1 MKNIKIL
8 GALLLVF
15 IMCSAFSM
23 KKKDDK
29 QVYIAGVSASFKD
42 SLVYFTDIQLV
53 DSVILDK
60 NKMLP
65 QRQQYSYQL
74 KTYLE
79 SKLGQS
85 NRTCFIYFD
94 SNKTKLEKS
103 IKKMKDKYQKSG
115 KSIIR
120 QVDSEFK
127 FTKAETYE

>member
-29 QVYIAGVSASFKD
+29 QVYIAGVSASFKE

-127 FTKAETYE
+127 FTKAENY

>member
-15 IMCSAFSM
+15 VMCSAFSM
-23 KKKDDK
+23 KKNDDK

-127 FTKAETYE
+127 FTKAENY

>member
-1 MKNIKIL
+1 
-8 GALLLVF
+8 
-15 IMCSAFSM
+15 
-23 KKKDDK
+23 
-29 QVYIAGVSASFKD
+29 
-42 SLVYFTDIQLV
+42 
-53 DSVILDK
+53 
-60 NKMLP
+60 MLP

-127 FTKAETYE
+127 FTKAENY

>member
-42 SLVYFTDIQLV
+42 SLVYFTDIRLV

-103 IKKMKDKYQKSG
+103 IKKMKDKYKKSG

-127 FTKAETYE
+127 FTKAENY

>member
-1 MKNIKIL
+1 MKNIQIL

-127 FTKAETYE
+127 FTKAENY

>member
-1 MKNIKIL
+1 MKIIKIL

-79 SKLGQS
+79 SKLRQS

-127 FTKAETYE
+127 FTKAENY

>member
-23 KKKDDK
+23 KKKDGK

-127 FTKAETYE
+127 FTKAENY

>member
-42 SLVYFTDIQLV
+42 SLVYFTDVQLV

-115 KSIIR
+115 KLIIR

-127 FTKAETYE
+127 FTKTENY

>member
-23 KKKDDK
+23 KKKDDQ

-127 FTKAETYE
+127 FTKAENY

>member
-1 MKNIKIL
+1 MKNIKFL

-15 IMCSAFSM
+15 ILCSAFSFNN
-23 KKKDDK
+23 KSKK

-53 DSVILDK
+53 DSIKLDK

-94 SNKTKLEKS
+94 SNKAKLEKNM
-103 IKKMKDKYQKSG
+103 KKMKDKYQKSG

-120 QVDSEFK
+120 QVDPEFK

>member
-103 IKKMKDKYQKSG
+103 NKKMKDKYQKSG
-115 KSIIR
+115 KSNIR

-127 FTKAETYE
+127 FTKAENY

>member
-15 IMCSAFSM
+15 VMCSAFSI
-23 KKKDDK
+23 KKKDK
-29 QVYIAGVSASFKD
+29 SQVYIAGVSASFKD
-42 SLVYFTDIQLV
+42 SLVYFTDIQSI
-53 DSVILDK
+53 DSVVLDK
-60 NKMLP
+60 NTMLP

-79 SKLGQS
+79 SKLGQP

-94 SNKTKLEKS
+94 SNKAKLEKS

-127 FTKAETYE
+127 FTKAENY

>member
-103 IKKMKDKYQKSG
+103 IKKMKVKYQKSG

-127 FTKAETYE
+127 FTKAENY

>member
-15 IMCSAFSM
+15 IICSAFSM
-23 KKKDDK
+23 KKNDDK

-127 FTKAETYE
+127 FTKAENY

>member
-120 QVDSEFK
+120 QVDLEFK
-127 FTKAETYE
+127 FTKAENY

>member
-103 IKKMKDKYQKSG
+103 IKEMKDKYQKSG

-127 FTKAETYE
+127 FTKAENY

>member
-103 IKKMKDKYQKSG
+103 IKKMKDKYEKSG

-127 FTKAETYE
+127 FTKAENY

>member
-53 DSVILDK
+53 DSVIIDK

-65 QRQQYSYQL
+65 QRQQY
-74 KTYLE
+74 
-79 SKLGQS
+79 
-85 NRTCFIYFD
+85 R
-94 SNKTKLEKS
+94 
-103 IKKMKDKYQKSG
+103 
-115 KSIIR
+115 
-120 QVDSEFK
+120 
-127 FTKAETYE
+127 

>member
-42 SLVYFTDIQLV
+42 SLVYFTDVQLV

-127 FTKAETYE
+127 FTKAENY

>member
-53 DSVILDK
+53 DSFILDK

-127 FTKAETYE
+127 FTKAENY

>member
-127 FTKAETYE
+127 FTKAENY

>member
-103 IKKMKDKYQKSG
+103 IKKMKDKYRKSG

-127 FTKAETYE
+127 FTKAENY